1 VNAIHEL
8 AAGQSHQFELSPLR
22 VTLTGT
28 MQGHADGL
36 TVGVILRAVD
46 QAERESVT
54 VRMTDAQI
62 ILTPEPRRLRLV
74 AYPTAGGTFDA
85 STKIGLTVMTEGAAV
100 VSEQVLVAPTDVGA
114 LPRHELAVLE
124 FATDR
129 AILTVAAPSRPA
141 VPDDPRD
148 TDWKSGDVFGP
159 ATTAAPLERPNDDT
173 HPWIRPARYAM
184 RDAAKL
190 RPSGVAGTGDGR
202 RWAVA
207 LDGSAS
213 MGREQLREAAET
225 VLALACGVLVEWTGW
240 WAANTV
246 VAGVDLLDVPEGRTD
261 PAALIRSAF
270 DGREPSSW
278 WHVATAARQL
288 AARVGE
294 GGSVLMVGD
303 GVPGDLAILV
313 GVARSLPGVRFVLLS
328 FGDSRHSLQSD
339 GGHVSWQTDAMS
351 GSELGDGVR
360 NLEIVTVRLRA
371 DGSPLLEES
380 RAAELAVRLTDMSR
394 ATA

>member
-1 VNAIHEL
+1 MSAIHEL
-8 AAGQSHQFELSPLR
+8 AAGQSHQFELSPLK

-28 MQGHADGL
+28 MPGHTDGL
-36 TVGVILRAVD
+36 PVGVILRAVD

-54 VRMTDAQI
+54 LRLTDAQI

-74 AYPTAGGTFDA
+74 AYPAAGGTFDA
-85 STKIGLTVMTEGAAV
+85 GTKIGLTVMTEGAAV

-124 FATDR
+124 FAADR
-129 AILTVAAPSRPA
+129 AILTVADAPPA
-141 VPDDPRD
+141 PIDPGD
-148 TDWKSGDVFGP
+148 TDWKSGNVFGST
-159 ATTAAPLERPNDDT
+159 TTAAAMERPNDET

-202 RWAVA
+202 RWAAA

-213 MGREQLREAAET
+213 MARGQLREAAET

-240 WAANTV
+240 WAASTV
-246 VAGVDLLDVPEGRTD
+246 LTGVELLDVPEGRTD
-261 PAALIRSAF
+261 PGALIRSAF

-303 GVPGDLAILV
+303 GVPGDLATLAD
-313 GVARSLPGVRFVLLS
+313 VARSLPEVRFVLLS
-328 FGDSRHSLQSD
+328 FGDSRHCLPSD
-339 GGHVSWQTDAMS
+339 VGQVSWQTDAMS
-351 GSELGDGVR
+351 GSQLGDGVP
-360 NLEIVTVRLRA
+360 NLDIITVRLRA
-371 DGSPLLEES
+371 DGSPLLEGS
-380 RAAELAVRLTDMSR
+380 RAAELAVGLTDMSR
-394 ATA
+394 VTA